1 MVTKFL
7 FLKYHKI
14 KYPVTV
20 IYKEIHVHIHVYLYM
35 YIYLHA

>member
-14 KYPVTV
+14 KHPVTEV
-20 IYKEIHVHIHVYLYM
+20 HVHVYLYM
-35 YIYLHA
+35 YMNLHA